1 MSTEL
6 AIDAASPPASAD
18 LGSGGDVKNQN
29 NRRRGRKGKASLVK
43 PTTTPT
49 EDAAN
54 KDDVVMGTADDIN
67 KKQARRRRR
76 GTGRTNKATAN
87 GEEKIAVAPEVLAN
101 AAEPTIPTTTAAP
114 MEVDDVV
121 EVDGAVEV
129 DVISKEE
136 SKKQATVLPQRRR
149 GRKKP
154 GTKID
159 AAVASPT
166 LVTTAPADLL
176 NEAVPAQGTDAPL
189 DTSSPVKKAATKNR
203 QRRRGQRT
211 AVVAAI
217 RTDQDK
223 PMVETPVSPVKK
235 VTSSQQQRCAAV
247 GAPADT
253 TPTDIAEATVDL
265 STTTAIPRRRHGG
278 PRTQVAKMAE
288 SSTIAKRVNKR
299 LFTRAKGFDIWTTDA
314 AIKAQSLRSNQ
325 EEGSTL
331 SVSFHNATSKDNVV
345 VCWMDTKGIPKRYD
359 RPTMDISQD
368 IPCGQVICFAVC
380 NNLEQCKNDTTMDM
394 ILAAYRPRVPVK
406 DLQIVTLVESKKQG
420 PDSATPIYTIQVKSA
435 NSARD
440 EDAVVPMD
448 VTDETE
454 AE

>member
-54 KDDVVMGTADDIN
+54 KDDVVMGTADDID

-114 MEVDDVV
+114 MEVDDV
-121 EVDGAVEV
+121 A
-129 DVISKEE
+129 KEE

-217 RTDQDK
+217 RTDQDI

-299 LFTRAKGFDIWTTDA
+299 LFTRAKGFDIWKTDA

-345 VCWMDTKGIPKRYD
+345 VCWMDTQGIPKRYD

-406 DLQIVTLVESKKQG
+406 DLQIVTLVESTKQG

-435 NSARD
+435 NSSRD

>member
-54 KDDVVMGTADDIN
+54 KDDVVMGTADDID

-121 EVDGAVEV
+121 EVD
-129 DVISKEE
+129 DVAKEE

-223 PMVETPVSPVKK
+223 PMVETPVSPVKT
-235 VTSSQQQRCAAV
+235 VTSSPQQRCAAV
-247 GAPADT
+247 VAPADA
-253 TPTDIAEATVDL
+253 TPTDTAEPTVDV
-265 STTTAIPRRRHGG
+265 SITTAIPRRRRGG

-325 EEGSTL
+325 EEGSAL

-345 VCWMDTKGIPKRYD
+345 VCWMDTEGIPKRYD
-359 RPTMDISQD
+359 RPTMDVSQD

-435 NSARD
+435 NSSRD